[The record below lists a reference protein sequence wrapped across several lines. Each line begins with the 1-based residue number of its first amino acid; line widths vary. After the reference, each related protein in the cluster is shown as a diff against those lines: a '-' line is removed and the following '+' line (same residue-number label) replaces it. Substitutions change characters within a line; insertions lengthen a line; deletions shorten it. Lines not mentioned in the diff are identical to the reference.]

1 MKFHDGFWMM
11 KEGVSVAPHTTLWDV
26 EKQGDSLILYEA
38 TKPIK
43 GRGDTLNCT
52 MLTTVLSSPMKNVVK
67 VDVYHHLGL
76 PRKNVEFTPEQN
88 ESFHPLITKNTL
100 TTGNLSVSRELVF
113 SYCGRTLTQRNNVL
127 SGYVTMPEEKR
138 MVEYLN
144 TSVGETFYGTGER
157 FTAFVKNGQSVDIEN
172 KDGGTCS
179 EQAYKNVPLLLSSK
193 GYGIFVASYD
203 KVSFEI
209 ESEVGDAVQFSVV
222 GERLVYYLIA
232 GHDLK
237 EVLSNYTAL
246 AGRVPHVPAWS
257 YGLWLSTSFTTD
269 YNRDIVNSF
278 IDKMHA
284 YSIPL
289 SVIHFDCFWMK
300 GFEWVNFAWD
310 LSRFPDP
317 EEMIRDIHAKGLKVC
332 VWINSYVGQKSPLFV
347 EGLRGGFFLHR
358 SEGSVWQWDKWQ
370 AGMAIVDFTN
380 PAAVDWYC
388 GKLKTLLDMGVDCF
402 KTDFGERIPTSDV
415 VWYDHSDPNA
425 MHNRYTDLYN
435 HTVFSLLEKEKGR
448 GNAVLFARS
457 ATIGGERY
465 PVHWGGDCSATYSSM
480 AQTLRGGLSLGLCG
494 FAYWSHDIG
503 GFEQTASADIY
514 KRWIAFGLFSS
525 HSRLHGSASYRVPW
539 VFDEEAC
546 QVLSFFAKWKAK
558 LLPYLLKTENEAVE
572 TGLPFIRAMVLMFP
586 NDPNCLYLDRQYCFG
601 DDIIV
606 APVMNAE
613 GKGSCYL
620 PEGSWVHL
628 FDGTHVQGPCWVEEL
643 YDYFSLPVFVREG
656 TVLLL
661 KGQEER
667 YEVHVYG
674 TIKVAEVL
682 ERVQVEYRVKLPPH
696 VCVIEH

>member
-11 KEGVSVAPHTTLWDV
+11 RQGVSIASHASLW
-26 EKQGDSLILYEA
+26 EIEQKGDSLILYEA
-38 TKPIK
+38 TKPIH
-43 GRGDTLNCT
+43 GRGDTLNT
-52 MLTTVLSSPMKNVVK
+52 PMLTTVLSSPMRDVLK
-67 VDVYHHLGL
+67 VEVYHHLGS
-76 PRKNVEFTPEQN
+76 PRKNVEFSPVVQEPFRPELNQ
-88 ESFHPLITKNTL
+88 TTL
-100 TTGNLSVSRELVF
+100 KTGHLSVSLDFVF
-113 SYCGRTLTQRNNVL
+113 TFDDRVLTKRDSVL
-127 SGYVTMPEEKR
+127 SGYVMMPEGNR
-138 MVEYLN
+138 MVEYLH

-179 EQAYKNVPLLLSSK
+179 EQAYKNVPFLLSSR
-193 GYGIFVASYD
+193 GYGILVASYD

-209 ESEVGDAVQFSVV
+209 ESEVVDAVQFSVE
-222 GERLVYYLIA
+222 GEKLVYYLIA

-237 EVLSNYTAL
+237 EVLSRYTAL
-246 AGRVPHVPAWS
+246 IGRVPHVPAWS

-269 YNRDIVNSF
+269 YNREIVNSF

-300 GFEWVNFAWD
+300 GFEWVSFAWD
-310 LSRFPDP
+310 RSRFPDP
-317 EEMIRDIHAKGLKVC
+317 EGMIRDIHAKGQKVC
-332 VWINSYVGQKSPLFV
+332 VWINSYVGQKSPLFA
-347 EGLRGGFFLHR
+347 EGLEGGYFLHR
-358 SEGSVWQWDKWQ
+358 SDGSVWQWDKWQ

-388 GKLKTLLDMGVDCF
+388 RKLKRLLDMGVDCF

-415 VWYDHSDPNA
+415 VWYDHSDSNA

-435 HTVFSLLEKEKGR
+435 HVVFSLLEKEKGK
-448 GNAVLFARS
+448 GNAILFARS

-503 GFEQTASADIY
+503 GFEQTATADLY
-514 KRWIAFGLFSS
+514 KRWVAFGLFSS
-525 HSRLHGSASYRVPW
+525 HSRLHGSSSYRVPW
-539 VFDEEAC
+539 TFDAEAC

-572 TGLPFIRAMVLMFP
+572 TGLPFIRPMVLMFP

-613 GKGSCYL
+613 GKGTCYL
-620 PEGSWVHL
+620 PKGSWVHL
-628 FDGTHVQGPCWVEEL
+628 FDGTHVQGACWVEET
-643 YDYFSLPVFVREG
+643 YDYFSLPVFVKEG

-661 KGQEER
+661 KGHDGR
-667 YEVHVYG
+667 YEVHAYG
-674 TIKVAEVL
+674 TVETTEAL
-682 ERVQVEYRVKLPPH
+682 ARAQVEYGVKLSSH
-696 VCVIEH
+696 VCVINH